1 MNPSS
6 LQNFG
11 FSHLH
16 VAIIMDGNGRWARAR
31 GLPRSAGHRAGVEAV
46 RRVVSAAPGLGI
58 STLTLHAFSSDN
70 WWRPKGEVG
79 ELLRIFRDYIEGET
93 SPWVERGVR
102 LSVVGRRDRLPRD
115 LAAAIQAAEAATRN
129 GRALWLRLAIDY
141 SGRAAILRAASRWN
155 ARRPASQEEFAR
167 LLAEVGQANG
177 VEAPASEVDLLIRTG
192 GEQRLSDFLL
202 WELAYAELVFTKRLW
217 PDFKPADLEA
227 ALQDFHSRER
237 RFGRLPA
244 AAAV

>member
-6 LQNFG
+6 LHKLNN
-11 FSHLH
+11 SHVH
-16 VAIIMDGNGRWARAR
+16 VAIIMDGSGRWAQAR

-46 RRVVSAAPGLGI
+46 RRVVNAAPCLDIG
-58 STLTLHAFSSDN
+58 TLTLHAFSSDN
-70 WWRPKGEVG
+70 WRRPKGEVG

-102 LSVVGRRDRLPRD
+102 LSVIGRRDRLPLD
-115 LAAAIQAAEAATRN
+115 LAAAIEATEAATRN

-141 SGRAAILRAASRWN
+141 SGRAAILRAASRGN
-155 ARRPASQEEFAR
+155 AASQEEFAR

-177 VEAPASEVDLLIRTG
+177 AEAAASDVDLLIRTG

-202 WELAYAELVFTKRLW
+202 WEIAYAELVFTKRLW
-217 PDFKPADLEA
+217 PDFKPPDLEA
-227 ALQDFHSRER
+227 ALADFQSRER

-244 AAAV
+244 TAAV